1 LTLTLANP
9 QLIVLDATQV
19 PPAALAVPN
28 SRFTTPTVTIALNP
42 QLMVG
47 AGAASGL
54 MLDFSLRDS
63 VETDASGQL
72 TGMVD
77 PVLRA
82 GMTSPSNEKGV
93 GAVDT
98 LHGLVQSVTTSSSNS
113 AFTGSFG
120 LQTHGSNGP
129 IFTIDA
135 TDTTDFAGVSGLS
148 GLAVNQFVEVEAIV
162 DSSGN
167 IVASDV
173 EVPETEPVTPA
184 RADFLGPIIASSR
197 GASGNT
203 AQFSI
208 IVTEEF
214 PEEVEASV
222 PLESPLA
229 VTISSTTRFVGPPG
243 RMNPA
248 NLAFDARNVG
258 LGEELAIRG
267 SLVPGTPGTIS
278 ASDVFL
284 RPRAVLGN
292 FAAVLAVAGDGRT
305 GGFRMTPCE
314 SIFHG
319 QPMTVLTFPD
329 TEFREVSGLAAL
341 DPNRKL
347 AATGLLLFAQSSGS
361 ANGAAWTAPGWVLE
375 ARKVR
380 QLPR

>member
-28 SRFTTPTVTIALNP
+28 SRFTTPTVTVLLNP
-42 QLMVG
+42 PLTVG
-47 AGAASGL
+47 EGVASGL

-63 VETDASGQL
+63 VETDSSGQV
-72 TGMVD
+72 TGIVD

-82 GMTSPSNEKGV
+82 GMTSLSNENGV
-93 GAVDT
+93 GVVDT

-113 AFTGSFG
+113 AFTGSFS
-120 LQTHGSNGP
+120 LQTQGGNGP
-129 IFTIDA
+129 IFTIEA
-135 TDTTDFAGVSGLS
+135 TDTTGFAGVSGLS
-148 GLAVNQFVEVEAIV
+148 GLAVNQLVELEAIV

-173 EVPETEPVTPA
+173 EVPETEPVTA
-184 RADFLGPIIASSR
+184 ERADFFGPVIASSR
-197 GASGNT
+197 DASGNT
-203 AQFSI
+203 TQFTV
-208 IVTEEF
+208 IVREEI
-214 PEEVEASV
+214 PEEVAASV

-229 VTISSTTRFVGPPG
+229 VIVSSTTRFVGPPS
-243 RMNPA
+243 RVNEA
-248 NLAFDARNVG
+248 NLTFDARNVG
-258 LGEELAIRG
+258 LGEDLAIRG
-267 SLVPGTPGTIS
+267 TFAPGSPGTIL

-292 FAAVLAVAGDGRT
+292 FIAVLAVAGDGRT

-319 QPMTVLTFPD
+319 QPVTVLTFPD
-329 TEFREVSGLAAL
+329 TVLREASGLAAF
-341 DPNRKL
+341 DPKPTL

-361 ANGAAWTAPGWVLE
+361 VNGAAWTSPGWVLE

-380 QLPR
+380 QLPQ